1 MNAVF
6 TGINIFGPEMQGEY
20 ARRAVVACDDTIVG
34 VLYKSNEMPDTP
46 WWAGQQLKDW
56 LGEPFT
62 SKSGD
67 YSEAAKELRAFAR
80 ERGLGQEGAP

>member
-1 MNAVF
+1 MF
-6 TGINIFGPEMQGEY
+6 KGINVFGPEMQGEY
-20 ARRAVVACDDTIVG
+20 ARRAVVAHNNEIVG

-62 SKSGD
+62 SSTGD
-67 YSEAAKELRAFAR
+67 YSTAAKEFRRRAK
-80 ERGLGQEGAP
+80 EIKTCG

>member
-1 MNAVF
+1 MNTVF
-6 TGINIFGPEMQGEY
+6 KGITIFGPEMQGKY
-20 ARRAVVACDDTIVG
+20 ARRAVVAHDDTIVG

-46 WWAGQQLKDW
+46 WWAGQALKEW

-67 YSEAAKELRAFAR
+67 YAEAAKEFQAFAR
-80 ERGLGQEGAP
+80 ERGR